1 MARVRAA
8 WQPKP
13 GTVTRT
19 VTRAVGYI
27 RVSTIDQVL
36 EGYGLQAQ
44 RQSLVDH
51 AQSNGWDLVAMHA
64 DEGISGTVPV
74 SGREG
79 LRLALDAVL
88 TGAADALMVRDLS
101 RLGRHPV
108 ICWDVFNALDAIG
121 ASFVSILEP
130 HLGSQTL
137 RGLFIGIAADERTR
151 MLERLRAGRLAK
163 VRAGG
168 VVGRPTYGY
177 RVVDAGTARSRLEVV
192 PDEASIVRRIF
203 GERARGATLRDI
215 AGGLNRDGVPSPS
228 GIGRWHIGRLSLML
242 DSVAYRGDL
251 RWREAGREWVTRG
264 AIPAILDDLPA

>member
-1 MARVRAA
+1 MAKVRRQ
-8 WQPKP
+8 WQPKL
-13 GTVTRT
+13 GTVPKM

-27 RVSTIDQVL
+27 RVSTTDQVL
-36 EGYGLQAQ
+36 EGYGLEAQ
-44 RQSLVDH
+44 RQALVEH
-51 AQSNGWDLVAMHA
+51 ASSNGWDLVAMHA

-101 RLGRHPV
+101 RVGRHPV

-121 ASFVSILEP
+121 ASFVSISEP

-177 RVVDAGTARSRLEVV
+177 RVVDAGTVRSCLEVV
-192 PDEASIVRRIF
+192 SDEAIIVRRIF

-228 GIGRWHIGRLSLML
+228 GVGRWHIGRLSLML

-264 AIPAILDDLPA
+264 AIPAILDDLAS